1 MAKINIIYGS
11 TTGNT
16 EEAANLIAAKLNGQA
31 INITNATPA
40 DFEADLLILGSS
52 TWGIGEVQDDWFDGL
67 KALDNANLKD
77 RQVALFGEGDQS
89 GFADTF
95 IDAVGILYKKVTAAG
110 AIAIGEWST
119 DGYEYNDS
127 AAEIKGSFVGLALD
141 EDNQP
146 ELSQER
152 IEEWC
157 AQLKTEALALSSS

>member
-1 MAKINIIYGS
+1 MTKINIIYGS

-16 EEAANLIAAKLNGQA
+16 EEAANLIAAQLNGQA
-31 INITNATPA
+31 INITDATPA

-52 TWGIGEVQDDWFDGL
+52 TWGIGEVQDDWFEGL
-67 KALDNANLKD
+67 KAIESANLKD
-77 RQVALFGEGDQS
+77 RQVAIFGEGDQS
-89 GFADTF
+89 GFTDSF
-95 IDAVGILYKKVTAAG
+95 IDAVGILYEKVTEAG
-110 AIAIGEWST
+110 AVVIGKWST

-127 AAEIKGSFVGLALD
+127 TAEIDGSFVGLALD

-157 AQLKTEALALSSS
+157 AQLKTEALALSSN